1 MALFRGIQ
9 KYIALDANNITLGPG
24 SIPGRDGVFTEL
36 HVLRKG
42 Q

>member
-1 MALFRGIQ
+1 MEWGSFRG
-9 KYIALDANNITLGPG
+9 AAAPG

>member
-1 MALFRGIQ
+1 MELAWCS
-9 KYIALDANNITLGPG
+9 G
-24 SIPGRDGVFTEL
+24 SVMNCHATAREAILSGNGVFTEL